1 MIKNET
7 YSIVIGADRECA
19 PWAQNLLNLPEE
31 PRLGAMFT
39 TVAMEF
45 RPSNTRCG
53 LERRCVGAGMGF
65 TTLIE
70 QID

>member
-1 MIKNET
+1 MRPL
-7 YSIVIGADRECA
+7 GAESAESARR
-19 PWAQNLLNLPEE
+19 AQI
-31 PRLGAMFT
+31 GAMFT

-53 LERRCVGAGMGF
+53 LEGRCVGAGMGF